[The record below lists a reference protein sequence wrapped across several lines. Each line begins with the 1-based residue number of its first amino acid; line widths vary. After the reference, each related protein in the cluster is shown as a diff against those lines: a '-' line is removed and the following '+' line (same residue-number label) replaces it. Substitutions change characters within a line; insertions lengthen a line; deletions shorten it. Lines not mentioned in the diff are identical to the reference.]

1 MLNGIN
7 KNSADYPVSKISN
20 AHFKCMKRDGRKFGE
35 QLI

>member
-20 AHFKCMKRDGRKFGE
+20 AHAKRDERKFVE